1 VSTERKKA
9 IRRSKQ
15 IKKQLAEVEDPE
27 EKAKLEAD
35 LHIAEVDIDYAI
47 YHPFLERYTS
57 LYAAPGKEEKGEK
70 EDEKEKKSLLEDLHT
85 PRPPMW
91 AVIEKA
97 REEGKAALEKIQ
109 NRRPQ
114 EDEAGGMDKQK
125 KLSAAKKKKGG
136 DGDKMD
142 ESEDGGFFEED

>member
-1 VSTERKKA
+1 M
-9 IRRSKQ
+9 
-15 IKKQLAEVEDPE
+15 
-27 EKAKLEAD
+27 
-35 LHIAEVDIDYAI
+35 
-47 YHPFLERYTS
+47 
-57 LYAAPGKEEKGEK
+57 YAAPVKGEKGEK
-70 EDEKEKKSLLEDLHT
+70 KEDKEEDKEKKSLLDDLHT

-114 EDEAGGMDKQK
+114 QDEAPGMDKQK

-136 DGDKMD
+136 EKGGDGEKMD